1 MDNNNFESDA
11 NQQTKSADEIL
22 KHARGAKEEISGLAG
37 AVADAAGKVM
47 GHVAIEQR
55 LRDEPVKTLAIAF
68 GVGYVVGGGF
78 FTPTTSRF
86 LKLATRLWLLPAI
99 RRELT
104 NQQEYH

>member
-1 MDNNNFESDA
+1 MNDNSFEADGG
-11 NQQTKSADEIL
+11 QPKSADEIL
-22 KHARGAKEEISGLAG
+22 RHARGAKDEISGLAG
-37 AVADAAGKVM
+37 AVADAASKVA
-47 GHVAIEQR
+47 GHVAIQKR

-86 LKLATRLWLLPAI
+86 LKIATRLWLLPAI

>member
-1 MDNNNFESDA
+1 MNDEMPETNPSDA
-11 NQQTKSADEIL
+11 EEIL
-22 KHARGAKEEISGLAG
+22 RRAKAAKQEISGLAS
-37 AVADAAGKVM
+37 AVAGAGRKIA
-47 GHVAIEQR
+47 GQVAIEQR
-55 LRDEPVKTLAIAF
+55 LQSDPVKTLAIAF

-86 LKLATRLWLLPAI
+86 LRLATRLWLLPAV